1 MEIPRGFLMIP
12 VMRGFIRYTDL
23 TDGSGEL
30 ADLELIHQTIA
41 AADENQRSDNDAAN
55 ALQENDV

>member
-1 MEIPRGFLMIP
+1 MIP

-23 TDGSGEL
+23 TDSSVDL

-41 AADENQRSDNDAAN
+41 AADENQRRYNDAAK